1 MVFISLFSLCQK
13 NQIASVIMKYNVVH
27 TGAKI
32 QSGGLKLDLTSSEY
46 QGSLKFIVTN
56 PPIKEAEYVISR
68 KRVNDNILFFN
79 ILVLYINVG

>member
-1 MVFISLFSLCQK
+1 
-13 NQIASVIMKYNVVH
+13 MKYNVVH

-32 QSGGLKLDLTSSEY
+32 QSGGLKLDLTNSVY

-79 ILVLYINVG
+79 ILVLYINVE

>member
-1 MVFISLFSLCQK
+1 MSLFLLCQK
-13 NQIASVIMKYNVVH
+13 NQIASVIIKYNVVH

-32 QSGGLKLDLTSSEY
+32 QSGGLKLDLTNSEY

-68 KRVNDNILFFN
+68 NRVNDNILFFN
-79 ILVLYINVG
+79 ILVLYINVE

>member
-1 MVFISLFSLCQK
+1 
-13 NQIASVIMKYNVVH
+13 MKYNVVH

-32 QSGGLKLDLTSSEY
+32 QSGGLKLDLTNSEY

-79 ILVLYINVG
+79 ILVLYINVEWIKKLFG